1 MDAQI
6 HPKALV
12 SPEAQIGK
20 NVHIGPFCIVEDDVV
35 IGDGCVLEARVSV
48 KNGVTLGKENHIFE
62 GAVIGGLPQCVDL
75 DDVNSRVIIGN
86 GNIIRENVT
95 IHRSMKED
103 DATEIGDDCMLMVN
117 VHIAHDC
124 RIADG
129 VIMANNVMLAGHVS
143 VGARAFISGAVGVHQ
158 FCRIGSLAMV
168 GGQAHIVK
176 DVPPFVTVDG
186 LSSEVVGLNKVG
198 LRRAKMTVEDRN
210 TLKAVYKI
218 LYGKGMPWSE
228 IVKKIDEEY
237 TSGPGLE
244 MARFLA
250 TTTRGITPER
260 HSGSYL
266 RPIQAEGTDSTT
278 FRLHV
283 VTEEEINEIEKNVE
297 LDKRSRNIG

>member
-20 NVHIGPFCIVEDDVV
+20 DVRIGPFCIVEDDVV
-35 IGDGCVLEARVSV
+35 IGDGCLLEARVSV
-48 KNGVTLGKENHIFE
+48 KNGTYLGKNNHLFE

-86 GNIIRENVT
+86 GNIFRENVT
-95 IHRSMKED
+95 VHRSMKED
-103 DATEIGDDCMLMVN
+103 DATEIGDDCMMMVN

-168 GGQAHIVK
+168 GGQSHIVK

-186 LSSEVVGLNKVG
+186 LSSEVVGLNNVG
-198 LRRAKMTVEDRN
+198 LRRAKFSVEDRN
-210 TLKAVYKI
+210 TLKAVYRI

-228 IVKKIDEEY
+228 IVKKIEEEY

-266 RPIQAEGTDSTT
+266 RPGFNESSESST

-283 VTEEEINEIEKNVE
+283 VTEEEINEVE
-297 LDKRSRNIG
+297 RNANRNRSIG

>member
-48 KNGVTLGKENHIFE
+48 KNGVTLGKENHILE

>member
-12 SPEAQIGK
+12 SPGAQIGK
-20 NVHIGPFCIVEDDVV
+20 DVRIGPFCIVEDDVV
-35 IGDGCVLEARVSV
+35 IGDGCLLEARVSV
-48 KNGVTLGKENHIFE
+48 KNGTYLGKNNHLFE

-86 GNIIRENVT
+86 GNIFRENVT
-95 IHRSMKED
+95 VHRSMKED
-103 DATEIGDDCMLMVN
+103 DATEIGDDCMMMVN

-168 GGQAHIVK
+168 GGQSHIVK

-186 LSSEVVGLNKVG
+186 LSSEVVGLNNVG
-198 LRRAKMTVEDRN
+198 LRRAKFSVEDRN
-210 TLKAVYKI
+210 TLKAVYRI

-228 IVKKIDEEY
+228 IVKKIEEEY

-266 RPIQAEGTDSTT
+266 RPSLNESAESST

-283 VTEEEINEIEKNVE
+283 VTEEEINEVE
-297 LDKRSRNIG
+297 RNANRNRNIG